1 MSWSPIVT
9 PLVVA
14 FERGGPFSSFSPATV
29 GKRRCRG
36 ALHNCGD
43 SAWDLADRASV
54 VECGARAPLCLGLRP
69 AIHKVSTEM
78 KDLRR
83 RFFAYSNSATRYG
96 VLRMT
101 LLNGCIA
108 KRTNVVHFD
117 LVECSLLAS
126 NSNPINI
133 PSPFFR
139 FRCREVLIAY
149 MNTKPLSRRPVN
161 AGRPLGQPIIRMPT
175 QAGEILRC

>member
-1 MSWSPIVT
+1 MLAHAVLECAARAALSP
-9 PLVVA
+9 PK
-14 FERGGPFSSFSPATV
+14 RSSRS
-29 GKRRCRG
+29 
-36 ALHNCGD
+36 ALHD
-43 SAWDLADRASV
+43 A
-54 VECGARAPLCLGLRP
+54 GAFRQGTGKARERRFARQKAGLCP

-101 LLNGCIA
+101 LLNDCIA

-133 PSPFFR
+133 PSP
-139 FRCREVLIAY
+139 
-149 MNTKPLSRRPVN
+149 
-161 AGRPLGQPIIRMPT
+161 
-175 QAGEILRC
+175 